1 MISIYNIKNQK
12 KALKALGGKPQRTCS
27 DFVLCLKKRKK
38 KRVQATIHD
47 PENDKLKEAPKV
59 ESATP
64 PIDNKI
70 QEIERRF

>member
-1 MISIYNIKNQK
+1 
-12 KALKALGGKPQRTCS
+12 
-27 DFVLCLKKRKK
+27 VLCLKKRKK